1 MAAPKF
7 REQSI
12 TDDTEVYYDL
22 GIFGHDLYEFVVWVS
37 KEFGIERRINLDEY
51 GPRERM
57 PPVLFRERRVR
68 REREQGRY
76 KSLKVRDILTAIESG
91 HWPAATNPPLS
102 TPQAEQE

>member
-7 REQSI
+7 RKLPI

-22 GIFGHDLYEFVVWVS
+22 RIFGDDLYDFVVWVS

-51 GPRERM
+51 GPREGI
-57 PPVLFRERRVR
+57 PSLLFRERRVR

-76 KSLKVRDILTAIESG
+76 KSLKVRDILMAIESG

-102 TPQAEQE
+102 TPSAEPN